1 MSSLP
6 INGLDLTVGVVLL
19 ISALLAFLR
28 GFVQE
33 TLSVGAWIGATFG
46 ALYGV
51 RYVHPYAREIIPL
64 DWAADAAATTVLFLL
79 ILFVLSI
86 ATNMVAR
93 TVQRSALNPL
103 DRSLGFVFG
112 IVRGA
117 VILSVALIIS
127 DWLMKADDRPLWM
140 KSAKTLP
147 LLEDGASVLKAM
159 IPQSFQRAEDTAKD
173 AAAKINEAAEMK
185 RTLDHLTAPTP
196 TGPGEKGGER
206 DDKSA
211 KTPPSDSGTT
221 AATPNIDD
229 LIGQKMQELDAK
241 SAHNGGPK

>member
-6 INGLDLTVGVVLL
+6 VNGLDLTVILVLL
-19 ISALLAFLR
+19 VSALLAFMR

-64 DWAADAAATTVLFLL
+64 DWAADAAATVVLFLA

-86 ATNMVAR
+86 ITNIIAR
-93 TVQRSALNPL
+93 SVQRSSLNPL
-103 DRSLGFVFG
+103 DRSLGFLFG
-112 IVRGA
+112 LVRGA

-127 DWLMKADDRPLWM
+127 DWLMKADDRPHWM
-140 KSAKTLP
+140 KSARTLP
-147 LLEDGASVLKAM
+147 LLEDGAGVLKAM

-173 AAAKINEAAEMK
+173 AAAKVNEAAEMK
-185 RTLDHLTAPTP
+185 RTLEHLTAPTP
-196 TGPGEKGGER
+196 AGSGEKGE
-206 DDKSA
+206 DQKAA
-211 KTPPSDSGTT
+211 KADPAPGAGT
-221 AATPNIDD
+221 NLDD

-241 SAHNGGPK
+241 SARTTGPK